1 MYYRNS
7 SVKDYLNVASTLG
20 VTHLVMFTESSSSLN
35 FRIGTIPRGPTVS
48 FKVLGYST
56 CQQVSHIVKH
66 PFEPSKISLAAP
78 LLICNDFDNTRKEH
92 QLLLV
97 TLQNMFPPIN
107 VNTVSPNSCK
117 RVVLFQYNVF
127 IYIYNI

>member
-1 MYYRNS
+1 
-7 SVKDYLNVASTLG
+7 
-20 VTHLVMFTESSSSLN
+20 MFTESSSSLN

-66 PFEPSKISLAAP
+66 PFEPSKISLSSP
-78 LLICNDFDNTRKEH
+78 LLICNNFDNTRKEH

-117 RVVLFQYNVF
+117 RVVLFQYNV
-127 IYIYNI
+127 YIYSNIFYFFILINIYYIEIE